1 MKKISKSDYTTSL
14 KCLNTVWHKF
24 NDKSKLPSLEGK
36 FILERGVEFGEL
48 AQELYPDGI
57 LINSARSNYY
67 NAPSETKNA
76 MNQNKPIFKQ
86 VLLQTNFIAR

>member
-1 MKKISKSDYTTSL
+1 MSL

-36 FILERGVEFGEL
+36 FTLERGVEFGEL

-57 LINSARSNYY
+57 LINSERSNYS
-67 NAPSETKNA
+67 NAPIETKNA
-76 MNQNKPIFKQ
+76 MDQNKPIIRSKFCYRPI
-86 VLLQTNFIAR
+86 LL